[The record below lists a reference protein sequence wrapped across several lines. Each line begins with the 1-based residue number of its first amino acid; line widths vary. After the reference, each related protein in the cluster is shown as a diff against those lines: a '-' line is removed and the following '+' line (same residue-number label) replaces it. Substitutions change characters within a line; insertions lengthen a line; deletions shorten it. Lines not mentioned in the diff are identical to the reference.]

1 MLFRDF
7 GQLVVMQKSLPP
19 LATLIAFEAAGR
31 HLSFTKAAAELNLTQ
46 AAVSK
51 QIRLLEHDLG
61 IRLFDRSH
69 RSVQL
74 TAEGRD
80 YLHTV
85 VTALTHLQHATREL
99 KAEPA
104 QGRLRVATDH
114 SVADLILM
122 PRLSRFLERQPRTS
136 VHLVVSDSPSRAL
149 AEEVDLS
156 ILHGDGHWPHH
167 ESELLH
173 EEVVFPVCSPDYLAR
188 AGGIEVPGDLV
199 AADLIDL
206 DDDNWTWINWR
217 IWLTEHGVETPIAG
231 RALTIGNYPLV
242 IEAARRGLG
251 VALGWQGHVDDDLVS
266 GRLVRPLA
274 AEARTRFGYY
284 LAWPRSRALSSS
296 AATFRDW
303 FKSEVSGA

>member
-1 MLFRDF
+1 
-7 GQLVVMQKSLPP
+7 MQKSLPP

-51 QIRLLEHDLG
+51 QIRLLERDLG
-61 IRLFDRSH
+61 LALFERAH

-104 QGRLRVATDH
+104 QGRLRVATDQ
-114 SVADLILM
+114 SVGALILM
-122 PRLSRFLERQPRTS
+122 PRLGRFLDQQPRTS
-136 VHLVVSDSPSRAL
+136 VHVVVSDSPSRAL
-149 AEEVDLS
+149 AEEIDLS

-167 ESELLH
+167 ECELLH
-173 EEVVFPVCSPDYLAR
+173 DEVVFPVCSPHYLAR
-188 AGGIEVPGDLV
+188 LGGIEVPGDLA

-217 IWLTEHGVETPIAG
+217 IWLTEHGVESPFAR

-242 IEAARRGLG
+242 VEAARRGLG
-251 VALGWQGHVDDDLVS
+251 VALGWQGHVDDDLAR
-266 GRLVRPLA
+266 GTLVRPLA

-284 LAWPRSRALSSS
+284 LAWPRSRSLS
-296 AATFRDW
+296 AEAVIFRDW
-303 FKSEVSGA
+303 IKSELSRA